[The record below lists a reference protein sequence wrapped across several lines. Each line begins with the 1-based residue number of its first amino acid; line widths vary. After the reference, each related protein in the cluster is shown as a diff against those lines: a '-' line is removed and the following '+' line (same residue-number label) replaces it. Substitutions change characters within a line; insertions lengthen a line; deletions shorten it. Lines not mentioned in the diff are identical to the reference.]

1 MYGSGL
7 LATVDVTRLAE
18 AHVVVFEAMSKA
30 SFGRYI
36 CFDSVVGGEAEA
48 ENLAAETGMPLNRIT
63 GDGSLSFST
72 RFELSDGRLS
82 GLMSRTSCYSESQ
95 E

>member
-18 AHVVVFEAMSKA
+18 AHVAVYEAMNKA

-36 CFDSVVGGEAEA
+36 CFDHVIGGEDEV
-48 ENLAAETGMPLNRIT
+48 EKLAAETGISLNRIT
-63 GDGSLSFST
+63 GDGSSSSLT
-72 RFELSDGRLS
+72 RFELSDGKLS
-82 GLMSRTSCYSESQ
+82 SLMSRTSCYSESQ
-95 E
+95 Q

>member
-18 AHVVVFEAMSKA
+18 AHIAVFEAMNQT

-36 CFDSVVGGEAEA
+36 CFDHVIGGEDDAEK
-48 ENLAAETGMPLNRIT
+48 LAAETGMPVHRIT
-63 GDGSLSFST
+63 GDGTWSSPT
-72 RFELSDGRLS
+72 RFELSDGKLS

-95 E
+95 Q